1 MANVKAEKLNAFL
14 EERNITSFAVE
25 ELKDQL
31 NTVVYRSHLAVA
43 GQQLP
48 FIIVTDDSIYTMMQ
62 TQIISSAVKEEK
74 KLAVLEYLN
83 GLNERFKSF
92 KYTVNANGDVVL
104 TVCIP
109 VSGEQFE
116 GALAGALI
124 DVILN
129 HLETEYPEMMKKIWA
144 E

>member
-1 MANVKAEKLNAFL
+1 MANIKADKLNAFL
-14 EERNITSFAVE
+14 EERKITSFAVE

-31 NTVVYRSHLAVA
+31 HTVVYRSHLAVS

-62 TQIISSAVKEEK
+62 AQIISGVVKEEK
-74 KLAVLEYLN
+74 RASVLEYLN
-83 GLNERFKSF
+83 ELNERFKSF
-92 KYTVNANGDVVL
+92 KYTLSKNGDIIL
-104 TVCIP
+104 TVCMP
-109 VSGEQFE
+109 VSSDSFD

-129 HLETEYPEMMKKIWA
+129 HLETEYPVMMKKIWA